1 MPHVSQLAVFIA
13 GTVIIVAI
21 PGPNILYLIARSIH
35 QGRAAG
41 LASMLGI
48 EAATAIHIC
57 AATLGLTSVLASS
70 ALAFSTI
77 KYLGA
82 AYLVYLGVRKLLA
95 GEGPSQREIAPE
107 RELKNVF
114 AQGFLV
120 NLLNPKT
127 ALFFLAFL
135 PQFVDARSGSVPLQ
149 IVSFG
154 LILVLLATTI
164 ELAYVLLAS
173 RLGGWLRGDERSS
186 RRWRYLA
193 GATYLGLGLATALV
207 APHER

>member
-1 MPHVSQLAVFIA
+1 MPHMSQLALFVT
-13 GTVIIVAI
+13 GTAIIVAV
-21 PGPNILYLIARSIH
+21 PGPNIMYLIARSVH

-57 AATLGLTSVLASS
+57 AATLGLTSVLLSS
-70 ALAFSTI
+70 AVAFSAV

-82 AYLVYLGVRKLLA
+82 AYLAYLGVRKLLVA
-95 GEGPSQREIAPE
+95 DEANRLQIEPE
-107 RELKNVF
+107 RELKGVF
-114 AQGFLV
+114 VQGFLV

-127 ALFFLAFL
+127 ALFFVAFL
-135 PQFVDARSGSVPLQ
+135 PQFVDTRSGSVPLQ

-173 RLGGWLRGDERSS
+173 RLRAWLAGSAQS
-186 RRWRYLA
+186 TRRWRFLA
-193 GATYLGLGLATALV
+193 GGAYVGLGVATALTGG
-207 APHER
+207 RDR

>member
-1 MPHVSQLAVFIA
+1 MPHFSQLAIFVA
-13 GTVIIVAI
+13 GTAIIVAV

-48 EAATAIHIC
+48 EAATALHIC
-57 AATLGLTSVLASS
+57 AATLGLTSVLLSS
-70 ALAFSTI
+70 ALAFTTI

-82 AYLVYLGVRKLLA
+82 AYLVFLGVRKLLA
-95 GEGPSQREIAPE
+95 GEGSSRREIEPE
-107 RELKNVF
+107 RELKDVF
-114 AQGFLV
+114 VQGFLV

-135 PQFVDARSGSVPLQ
+135 PQFVDARNGSVPFQ
-149 IVSFG
+149 ILSFG
-154 LILVLLATTI
+154 LVLVLLATTI

-173 RLGGWLRGDERSS
+173 RLRDWLRGNERSS

-193 GATYLGLGLATALV
+193 GGAYVGLGLATAL
-207 APHER
+207 AGRQDR

>member
-1 MPHVSQLAVFIA
+1 MPHLSQLALFVT
-13 GTVIIVAI
+13 GTAIIVAV
-21 PGPNILYLIARSIH
+21 PGPNILYLLARSIH

-57 AATLGLTSVLASS
+57 AATLGLTSVLLSS
-70 ALAFSTI
+70 ALAFSVI

-82 AYLVYLGVRKLLA
+82 AYLAYLGIRKLLA
-95 GEGPSQREIAPE
+95 GEEASWQQIEPE
-107 RELKNVF
+107 RELKGVF
-114 AQGFLV
+114 LQGFLV

-127 ALFFLAFL
+127 ALFFIAFL
-135 PQFVDARSGSVPLQ
+135 PQFVDTRSGSVPLQ

-154 LILVLLATTI
+154 VILVLLATSI

-173 RLGGWLRGDERSS
+173 RLGGWLRVDQRSS

-193 GATYLGLGLATALV
+193 GGTYLGLGLATAL
-207 APHER
+207 AGGRDR